1 MSISISK
8 IKINE
13 YLPALISLIIC
24 LLGPTNCIITILL
37 LLLFGFIYFRFS
49 PYDKSLLYLL
59 IISFIL
65 RLIVIAFD
73 THFHF
78 LQYSWDVDN
87 FNMTALK
94 IKNNFINNVPIFHKT
109 NVSLSVKSYSFF
121 VSIFYY
127 FLGEHQS
134 IIRIINAFIGIL
146 TVAKIYQICLEIFDD
161 IKTARLAAFLVS
173 FFPAMII
180 FTSINMR
187 DSLIFYLSMAIIF
200 RFILFSKSKRRFLNF
215 FFFALDLILLILL
228 RNQYIFLFALIFIFY
243 FLFIFLRKLQLSKI
257 KFILFSTLLIV
268 LFMFTFLNLEIS
280 NKFLSY
286 STREMEWRSSG
297 GSAYLQS
304 MRYDSW
310 IDILRYIPVRFIHFT
325 FGPFIWEIK
334 NIFHLFAFL
343 EAILIIMF
351 FYYTLKTFSK
361 YKNKYNFNL
370 QILLLLFG
378 FFGLISNA
386 IIDSNYGTAIR
397 HRMIYVPIFIIF
409 ACRYLRNYQ
418 IKI

>member
-1 MSISISK
+1 
-8 IKINE
+8 
-13 YLPALISLIIC
+13 
-24 LLGPTNCIITILL
+24 
-37 LLLFGFIYFRFS
+37 
-49 PYDKSLLYLL
+49 
-59 IISFIL
+59 
-65 RLIVIAFD
+65 
-73 THFHF
+73 
-78 LQYSWDVDN
+78 
-87 FNMTALK
+87 
-94 IKNNFINNVPIFHKT
+94 
-109 NVSLSVKSYSFF
+109 
-121 VSIFYY
+121 
-127 FLGEHQS
+127 
-134 IIRIINAFIGIL
+134 
-146 TVAKIYQICLEIFDD
+146 
-161 IKTARLAAFLVS
+161 
-173 FFPAMII
+173 
-180 FTSINMR
+180 
-187 DSLIFYLSMAIIF
+187 
-200 RFILFSKSKRRFLNF
+200 
-215 FFFALDLILLILL
+215 
-228 RNQYIFLFALIFIFY
+228 
-243 FLFIFLRKLQLSKI
+243 
-257 KFILFSTLLIV
+257 
-268 LFMFTFLNLEIS
+268 MFTFLNLEIS